1 MNDLLL
7 NFVWSLVLLPG
18 PILPSADDVAALF
31 AGGAP
36 AIEQP
41 AASPPLAVSVDT
53 LLRLPSGFRAPGFE
67 ALSFSRTAGN

>member
-7 NFVWSLVLLPG
+7 NFAATLILLPG
-18 PILPSADDVAALF
+18 PILPTAADVSALF

-36 AIEQP
+36 AIEQAAP
-41 AASPPLAVSVDT
+41 APALSTET
-53 LLRLPSGFRAPGFE
+53 LLALPSGFRAPGFE